1 MGEIPLGVNSP
12 GVVKPTRSLGG
23 RKVGALSY
31 LVTVHCVLRGPRGNG
46 DGVWLAAPIP
56 LAVNILYS
64 IPAGRREKQQGWGWG
79 ERLWA

>member
-1 MGEIPLGVNSP
+1 MGNSP
-12 GVVKPTRSLGG
+12 GVVKPIRSLGG

-31 LVTVHCVLRGPRGNG
+31 LVTVHCVLGGPRGNG

-56 LAVNILYS
+56 LAVNILHS

-79 ERLWA
+79 EQLWV